1 LAGVLSRNKGRHSSW
16 CSCMDT
22 YEVDCRS
29 VLPELS
35 QFPPW
40 PDVDLIGFAK
50 SIGATVRRLL
60 FRNPSADFTSVS
72 SVVSLHGAP
81 TMVADT
87 SRAVY
92 ALQNDYDISS
102 ESIQSAPIYASAY
115 QLLQHIRGIN
125 KSN

>member
-1 LAGVLSRNKGRHSSW
+1 
-16 CSCMDT
+16 
-22 YEVDCRS
+22 